1 MAYRASLPNF
11 SKGEIAPDLL
21 GRFDVDAY
29 SSSVRLARNV
39 MVLKYGGLS
48 KRPGTRLVAEVENP
62 DEAVRLM
69 PFQFSLSQTYAL
81 EMGQGYLRVA
91 ALGGMVLNEELAIT
105 AITNAA
111 NAKITAAYHGYV
123 VGDRVYLT
131 GIAGALGDYLNGRI
145 AKIVSVVSGNEFT
158 IDIDTSGQAAFTAA
172 TGGITRSGAPGPDPT
187 PPVVPPPVDPPPKPP
202 VGGGGGTKPGEWT
215 SI

>member
-29 SSSVRLARNV
+29 SSSVRLGRNV
-39 MVLKYGGLS
+39 MVLKYGGLT
-48 KRPGTRLVAEVENP
+48 KRPGTRLVAEVEDP
-62 DEAVRLM
+62 SQPVRLM

-111 NAKITAAYHGYV
+111 SAKVTAAYHGYV
-123 VGDRVYLT
+123 AGDRIYLT
-131 GIAGALGDYLNGRI
+131 GISGALGDYLNGRI
-145 AKIVSVVSGNEFT
+145 AKIVSVVNGNEFT

-172 TGGITRSGAPGPDPT
+172 TGGITRSGAPDPDPT